1 MAKKVLTFLIKSD
14 IKQTTKD
21 IEILAAK
28 IENTKLETK
37 ELTDNFGLFGVT
49 IGKVKKQFNNF
60 KKVVTNNLKVIG
72 LQIQLAGK
80 AFQLMFGGEVRT
92 GAKELFRLITKG
104 IAATGIGLF
113 ALALGSVVTF
123 LANTKKGAELLER
136 TLAGL
141 GAAFKVIRD
150 RVSGLGEGI
159 LKLFGPDRKQG
170 LQDIKDSFK
179 GIGDEIVADTKAI
192 VELKKSFQELRDSNR
207 ELRVETATSKA
218 KIEELRLIATDT
230 SKSIEE
236 RTAAAQQAFDIE
248 NNLLDKRIA
257 NAKEAIRIQI
267 EENKTAKNKDEALDA
282 LADKEVELANLELES
297 NRRKIRLTEKLNGIR
312 RQGEA
317 EERKALRDLKK
328 ADQERTGTLEKLP
341 TVQQNIT
348 NQIIQA
354 KNDEVKAIEDGN
366 AQIIE
371 SNKQVT
377 QNYLDD
383 LDREKAAKEG
393 LEDFKAYAAD
403 QALNITRTLMET
415 EVQEVEEAYQREIQ
429 LAGGNKDAQDRIN
442 QKFEKKRRRLAKKQ
456 KAFDIAQATI
466 DTFKSA
472 NAAYNSMAG
481 VPLVGTVLAP
491 IAAGMAVAAGLANV
505 RKIAKQDV
513 GGGAGGGGGGGM
525 GGGGM
530 GGGTPKPEMQSGK
543 FELTQPAQEQEPV
556 RAFVVTD
563 DVTQGQDKLST
574 IRRNAVI

>member
-1 MAKKVLTFLIKSD
+1 MSVKKVLTFLIKSD
-14 IKQTTKD
+14 IKQTAKD
-21 IEILAAK
+21 VEILGAK

-37 ELTDNFGLFGVT
+37 ELTDNFGIFGLTV
-49 IGKVKKQFNNF
+49 GKVKKQFNNF

-80 AFQLMFGGEVRT
+80 AFQLMFGGKVRM

-104 IAATGIGLF
+104 IATTGIGLF

-123 LANTKKGAELLER
+123 LTKTKKGAELLER

-141 GAAFKVIRD
+141 GAAFNVIRE

-192 VELKKSFQELRDSNR
+192 VELKKSFQDLRDSNR

-230 SKSIEE
+230 SKSIQE
-236 RTAAAQQAFDIE
+236 RQDAANQAFDIE
-248 NNLLDKRIA
+248 NKLLDKRIA
-257 NAKEAIRIQI
+257 NAKEAIRIQK
-267 EENKTAKNKDEALDA
+267 EENKTAINKDEALDA

-297 NRRKIRLTEKLNGIR
+297 SRRKIRLTEKLNGIR

-317 EERKALRDLKK
+317 EERKALKDLKK

-341 TVQQNIT
+341 SVQENLT
-348 NQIIQA
+348 NKIIQS
-354 KNDEVKAIEDGN
+354 KNDEVKAVEDGN
-366 AQIIE
+366 AKIIQ
-371 SNKQVT
+371 SNAEVT
-377 QNYLDD
+377 DQYLQDIED
-383 LDREKAAKEG
+383 KKAAEKG
-393 LEDFKAYAAD
+393 LDDFKAFAAD

-415 EVQEVEEAYQREIQ
+415 EVQEVEEAYQREIE
-429 LAGGNKDAQDRIN
+429 LAGGNKDAQDKIN
-442 QKFEKKRRRLAKKQ
+442 KKFEKKRAQLAKKQ
-456 KAFDIAQATI
+456 KAFDIAQATV
-466 DTFKSA
+466 DTFKAA

-481 VPLVGTVLAP
+481 IPIVGQVLAP
-491 IAAGMAVAAGLANV
+491 IAAGLAVTAGLANV
-505 RKIAKQDV
+505 RKIAKQDT
-513 GGGAGGGGGGGM
+513 GGGAGGGGGGG
-525 GGGGM
+525 GGGL
-530 GGGTPKPEMQSGK
+530 GGGTPAPDMQSGK
-543 FELTQPAQEQEPV
+543 FELSQPAQEQEPV
-556 RAFVVTD
+556 KAFVVTD
-563 DVTQGQDKLST
+563 DVTEGQDKLST